1 LDYQKRLKFR
11 QRKYKR
17 RRKRELDIQRILIK
31 QILDHYLTLK
41 DGYLN
46 KKEKNGRERS
56 KFIQELKVEQLVQKL
71 STLLSQVLH
80 QQPLLMLLKRKI
92 SIENDIIIYNL
103 LCKWFKSFNMSKL
116 SLLLLALLS

>member
-17 RRKRELDIQRILIK
+17 KRKRELDIQRILIK

-41 DGYLN
+41 DGYQN

-92 SIENDIIIYNL
+92 SIENDIIIYN
-103 LCKWFKSFNMSKL
+103 FIVQMVQIF
-116 SLLLLALLS
+116 